1 VIGLNRIWG
10 DMTYHVYGAF
20 HWKGS
25 GRPDRTEVNAIG
37 ERLDQLLHGHAET
50 TALVDIHSFREESEP
65 TPAVPDGESVWLQSG
80 GVYRIRARPLS

>member
-1 VIGLNRIWG
+1 MGMLEGDIAPEVKLGKLKSPFVRIDFLGGTDLLVIGLNRIWG

-37 ERLDQLLHGHAET
+37 ERLYELLHGHADNS
-50 TALVDIHSFREESEP
+50 L
-65 TPAVPDGESVWLQSG
+65 G
-80 GVYRIRARPLS
+80 